1 VGAERRPYSRRIH
14 ARVVFFLLGLSACA
28 SGLGAQQPFVTDD
41 ADVTAKGKW
50 HFEYYNQY
58 AWLSHNAYPDLRQ
71 DTNNFV
77 IQYGLLPNLE
87 VNVDF
92 PIIAIW
98 RTQHAPLPNAF
109 GLGDV
114 DFAAKYKLVE
124 EETGGARPA
133 FTVTT
138 AVEVPTGNK
147 ATQLGSGFTDFV
159 MNTITQK
166 TFFESTEVHFN
177 IGYQFSGNT
186 LTGAIGIRTPG
197 RILTGGLSVAQTLSP
212 KLLLGID
219 LNGAE
224 IRTAHTFDRQLQLT
238 VGGSYTLKEGAT
250 LDFSVLTGWYN
261 SPRVGVLLGISYSP

>member
-1 VGAERRPYSRRIH
+1 M
-14 ARVVFFLLGLSACA
+14 SACA
-28 SGLGAQQPFVTDD
+28 SALWAQQPFVTDD
-41 ADVTAKGKW
+41 AEVTPKGKW

-77 IQYGLLPNLE
+77 IQYGLLENLE

-98 RTQHAPLPNAF
+98 RAPNAPLPTAF
-109 GLGDV
+109 GFGDV
-114 DFAAKYKLVE
+114 DFAAKYKLVQ
-124 EETGGARPA
+124 EETDGARPA
-133 FTVTT
+133 FTVVT

-147 ATQLGSGFTDFV
+147 TTQLGSGYTDFV

-166 TFFESTEVHFN
+166 TFGATEVHFN

-219 LNGAE
+219 INGAE
-224 IRTAHTFDRQLQLT
+224 IRTAHTFDRQIQLT
-238 VGGSYTLKEGAT
+238 LGGSYALKEGLG
-250 LDFSVLTGWYN
+250 LDFSVLTGWYD
-261 SPRVGVLLGISYSP
+261 SPRVGILLGLSYSP